1 MRSLLRRIPRI
12 SLFGLALFLCAGT
25 APAGPLV
32 PDVVI
37 PDGYGTRIA
46 VMVRNAAAMP
56 AAQQQARVNAAAQML
71 GPDAQVIARGD
82 GRFDIEL
89 AQPRAAVPL
98 REAAA
103 RLGTIPDLLWSVPQ
117 FPVDEGAQAAKTLAA
132 RERSVQVPTSVIV
145 RFKDFNSQL
154 KAATNKAPADE
165 KLARASQAAGI
176 GLKHQRAMSGRS
188 HVLQLDRRLTHREYE
203 AMLARLAT
211 HDDIELVSGNWR
223 DQATAVIP
231 NDTYFSKQWNLL
243 GPSDGY
249 YGIDA
254 VRAWTLSTGS
264 ASTIVSVVDT
274 GIRPHTELY
283 DRIIGGYDFIAME
296 DNGLDPGD
304 YTKDGECGE
313 GEKGTKSGWHG
324 THVSGTIAA
333 DSNNSQGISGIDWK
347 AQILPVRVLGPCGGY
362 RSDIQDGL
370 TWAAGAPVP
379 GIPQNMF
386 PAKVINMSLG
396 GPGKCD
402 LSYQE
407 AINRAVAQGAFI
419 AVAAGNEND
428 NSDDYS
434 PASCL
439 GVMTVAA
446 TGPGGD
452 TTPYSNYSFRLEIS
466 APGGDSENYGSSGSI
481 YSTVNSGLT
490 SPEFSDYGYKQG
502 TSMASPHVAGVA
514 SLMLGINPAL
524 SPGEIYYLLQDTA
537 LPFPS
542 GTWCRTSGKCGA
554 GIVSASRASLQAL
567 AYKPYRLVY
576 EFKNTVLNHY
586 FRTAAGE
593 EARAVETGAAGVGW
607 YDTLDYYYAWAS
619 QAFGTVPVCRFYGT
633 PGRGP
638 NSHFYTANANE
649 CQIVK
654 QDPGWT
660 YEGIAFYA
668 APVTAQGCPGGTRPV
683 LRSYNNRAALN
694 DTNHRFTTSA
704 ATQQAMIAQGWIS
717 EGPVFCVI

>member
-1 MRSLLRRIPRI
+1 M
-12 SLFGLALFLCAGT
+12 
-25 APAGPLV
+25 LV
-32 PDVVI
+32 
-37 PDGYGTRIA
+37 R
-46 VMVRNAAAMP
+46 
-56 AAQQQARVNAAAQML
+56 
-71 GPDAQVIARGD
+71 
-82 GRFDIEL
+82 
-89 AQPRAAVPL
+89 
-98 REAAA
+98 
-103 RLGTIPDLLWSVPQ
+103 
-117 FPVDEGAQAAKTLAA
+117 LAA
-132 RERSVQVPTSVIV
+132 
-145 RFKDFNSQL
+145 
-154 KAATNKAPADE
+154 
-165 KLARASQAAGI
+165 
-176 GLKHQRAMSGRS
+176 
-188 HVLQLDRRLTHREYE
+188 
-203 AMLARLAT
+203 
-211 HDDIELVSGNWR
+211 HDDVELVSGNWR
-223 DQATAVIP
+223 DRPTAVIP
-231 NDTYFSKQWNLL
+231 NDTWFSKQWNLL

-249 YGIDA
+249 HGIDA

-283 DRIIGGYDFIAME
+283 DRIVGGYDFIAME

-304 YTKDGECGE
+304 YTRDGECGE
-313 GEKGTKSGWHG
+313 GEKATKSGWHG

-466 APGGDSENYGSSGSI
+466 APGGDSDNYGSSGSI

-490 SPEFSDYGYKQG
+490 SPEFSDYGYKEG
-502 TSMASPHVAGVA
+502 TSMASPHVAGRRLADAGDQSGAVA
-514 SLMLGINPAL
+514 RRNLLPAAGHRAAV
-524 SPGEIYYLLQDTA
+524 PDRDVVPDQRQVRRGHRVGQ
-537 LPFPS
+537 P
-542 GTWCRTSGKCGA
+542 RVGA
-554 GIVSASRASLQAL
+554 GAGVQTVPAGLRIQEHGAQPLLPHGGRRRSAR
-567 AYKPYRLVY
+567 
-576 EFKNTVLNHY
+576 
-586 FRTAAGE
+586 
-593 EARAVETGAAGVGW
+593 VETGAAGVGW
-607 YDTLDYYYAWAS
+607 YDTLDYYYAWAA

-638 NSHFYTANANE
+638 NSHFYTANATE

-668 APVTAQGCPGGTRPV
+668 R
-683 LRSYNNRAALN
+683 RSRRRAVRAA
-694 DTNHRFTTSA
+694 RARCCA
-704 ATQQAMIAQGWIS
+704 ATTTARRSTIPITGSPPAPPRSNRWWRKDGS
-717 EGPVFCVI
+717 AKGRCSA